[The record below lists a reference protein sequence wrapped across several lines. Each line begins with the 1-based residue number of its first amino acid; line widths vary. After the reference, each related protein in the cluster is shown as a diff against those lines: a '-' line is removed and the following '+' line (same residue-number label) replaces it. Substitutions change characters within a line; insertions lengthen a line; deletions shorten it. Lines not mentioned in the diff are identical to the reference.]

1 MQHAVDE
8 KTKHS
13 LNRQQPPSSS
23 PASFQHLTVDTTTT
37 TIIPADDT
45 MMQQQ
50 QQQHAQQ
57 SQQQQTGT
65 ICWSNVKR
73 MKSTQADSPHTIGNV
88 PTPRRALTIHQPS
101 SEAISPTSPTS
112 SPTSKFGYNTLRRA
126 LSTGRGTRNH
136 TNSTLTAQQQR
147 LHEKPTVATLQRHH
161 CLNSCKNED
170 AMHWLVDVSDL
181 QDFLLRNLAALYV
194 ERYVGGYF
202 EIEELL
208 ALIEPRKESL
218 WGKVKLHFRSAR
230 QYSPTDWMLTTP
242 STSSSPTLHTNN
254 INSTTR
260 VFGVSLSS
268 LATKQRHHPKD
279 QSARATALQYVTT
292 HHPTIAAYISEN
304 VMAPIIVQD
313 CILAL
318 LQLGNRKFSVLFMHV
333 LTFSIYRLDC
343 GRNLSQKWQH
353 PRTKGNVTICRQG

>member
-1 MQHAVDE
+1 MQHAVDD

-13 LNRQQPPSSS
+13 QNRQQPLSSS
-23 PASFQHLTVDTTTT
+23 PASFRQLTVDTGTAAAAAADTTT
-37 TIIPADDT
+37 TMQQNAQP
-45 MMQQQ
+45 QQQ
-50 QQQHAQQ
+50 QQP
-57 SQQQQTGT
+57 TGT
-65 ICWSNVKR
+65 IYWSNVKR
-73 MKSTQADSPHTIGNV
+73 MKSSQADSTTTTTPHTIGNT

-101 SEAISPTSPTS
+101 SEVISPTSPSS
-112 SPTSKFGYNTLRRA
+112 SPTSKFVGYSTLRRA

-136 TNSTLTAQQQR
+136 TSSTLPAQQQR

-161 CLNSCKNED
+161 CLNNSCKNED

-208 ALIEPRKESL
+208 ALVEPRKESL

-230 QYSPTDWMLTTP
+230 QYSPADWMLTTP
-242 STSSSPTLHTNN
+242 STSSSPTQHTNGN
-254 INSTTR
+254 NNNTNNSTR

-279 QSARATALQYVTT
+279 QPARANALQYVTT

-318 LQLGNRKFSVLFMHV
+318 LQQGKNLTVCLTPFMHA
-333 LTFSIYRLDC
+333 LTFYYYYIYRFGC
-343 GRNLSQKWQH
+343 GRHLSQKW
-353 PRTKGNVTICRQG
+353 

>member
-13 LNRQQPPSSS
+13 QNRQQPLSSS
-23 PASFQHLTVDTTTT
+23 PASFRQLTVDTTGAAAT
-37 TIIPADDT
+37 ADNIT
-45 MMQQQ
+45 MQQNAQPQQQ
-50 QQQHAQQ
+50 QQQP
-57 SQQQQTGT
+57 TGT
-65 ICWSNVKR
+65 IYWSNVKR
-73 MKSTQADSPHTIGNV
+73 MKSGQADSTNNTTPHTIGNT

-101 SEAISPTSPTS
+101 SEAISPTSPSS
-112 SPTSKFGYNTLRRA
+112 SPTSKFVGYSTLRRA

-136 TNSTLTAQQQR
+136 TSSTLPAQQQR

-161 CLNSCKNED
+161 CLSSSCKNED

-208 ALIEPRKESL
+208 ALVEPRKESL

-230 QYSPTDWMLTTP
+230 QYSPADWMLTTP
-242 STSSSPTLHTNN
+242 STSSSPAQHTNN
-254 INSTTR
+254 NNNHSAR
-260 VFGVSLSS
+260 VFGVPLSS

-279 QSARATALQYVTT
+279 QPARATALQYVTT

-318 LQLGNRKFSVLFMHV
+318 LQQGKHLLFSPFMHA
-333 LTFSIYRLDC
+333 LTFYYYIYRFGC
-343 GRNLSQKWQH
+343 GRHLSQKW
-353 PRTKGNVTICRQG
+353 

>member
-13 LNRQQPPSSS
+13 LNRQQPLSSS

-37 TIIPADDT
+37 TTTTPADDT
-45 MMQQQ
+45 MMQQ

-65 ICWSNVKR
+65 IYWSNVNR

-101 SEAISPTSPTS
+101 SEVISPTSPTS

-126 LSTGRGTRNH
+126 LSTGRGTRTH
-136 TNSTLTAQQQR
+136 TNSTLATQQQR

-230 QYSPTDWMLTTP
+230 HYSPTDWMLTTP
-242 STSSSPTLHTNN
+242 STSSSPALHTNN

-343 GRNLSQKWQH
+343 GRNLS
-353 PRTKGNVTICRQG
+353 